1 MNVVPIFVIVYRDQL
16 ENSFVG
22 MDFMIFLLCFLLIE
36 FIWIIFCFMF
46 LYVGQ

>member
-22 MDFMIFLLCFLLIE
+22 MDFMIFCS
-36 FIWIIFCFMF
+36 
-46 LYVGQ
+46 VSS